1 MGYGGWSENK
11 SFMIRISNNHGGANG
26 SGFGDGSY
34 CLGVAGYSNE
44 AWTTTLKISPNV
56 ETTFAISL
64 DGIGDG
70 TNSIAHFFLYIGN
83 IVLTNGQYNTVR

>member
-11 SFMIRISNNHGGANG
+11 SFMIRISNIHGGANG

-34 CLGVAGYSNE
+34 CLGVAGYANE

-64 DGIGDG
+64 DGILELILLPI
-70 TNSIAHFFLYIGN
+70 SF
-83 IVLTNGQYNTVR
+83 